1 MISPKMCSFS
11 TWTLLL
17 FWFIPAHATSIVA
30 LVEAN
35 RILLAADSRVSGEI
49 ADDKLRDKAC
59 KIVVM
64 NDDAFANNGFS
75 RIRDLGDNSIV
86 WDGPALGR
94 EAYLN
99 HNGNV
104 LDAANEWAERSF
116 AFFTSFLSNAAA
128 VDRTPPGNLADY
140 DVAGFSHNPDRP
152 QLVIASIGFDPTGE
166 PGRRTQRL
174 VVSPPP
180 RTEPYSSN
188 PVTRE
193 LIAGQTER
201 AKATLA
207 TWQLKVTKIKRSDQD
222 RRFLEYLI
230 QQTAKYDDTVNDTVN
245 VLQITANQ
253 KPLWLQHP
261 TCP

>member
-1 MISPKMCSFS
+1 MRSFS

-35 RILLAADSRVSGEI
+35 RILLAADSRTSGEI
-49 ADDKLRDKAC
+49 ADDKLREKAC

-64 NDDAFANNGFS
+64 NDGAFANNGLS

-86 WDGPALGR
+86 WDAPALGR
-94 EAYLN
+94 EAYVN

-104 LDAANEWAERSF
+104 LDAANEWAERGLT
-116 AFFTSFLSNAAA
+116 FFTSFLSNAAA
-128 VDRTPPGNLADY
+128 VDKTPLKHIRGDVADY

-152 QLVIASIGFDPTGE
+152 QLVIASIGIDPTGE
-166 PGRRTQRL
+166 PGRRTQKL
-174 VVSPPP
+174 VVSVPP

-188 PVTRE
+188 PTTRE

-230 QQTAKYDDTVNDTVN
+230 QQTAKYDETVNDTVN
-245 VLQITANQ
+245 VLEITPGQ
-253 KPLWLQHP
+253 KPHWIQNL
-261 TCP
+261 TCK